1 MLAVPMR
8 SLTTSLGDAIREHD
22 VESLHKAR
30 VASRR
35 IREVLPVVPGKAG
48 RGKLRRRI
56 RRITRQLGPVRELDV
71 SQAVL
76 DQLRDRRVV
85 TDDTIAPLR
94 TALAAERQMRWDEL
108 RERLSGTNLDKL
120 RRQAKRAEDLASVR
134 PRRQL
139 VVRAWGRAGK
149 RALALRA
156 AIVSAGG
163 LYLPDRLHDVRI
175 AAKKLRYA
183 LELVQS
189 VGQIQMASRLKA
201 LRQTQDLLGRMH
213 DVEMVIARIRTVQG
227 TPGRANL
234 RVSADLDCAVR
245 ALEDECRRHH
255 GGYVAMREALLKLTD
270 AVESGAAR
278 EVEA

>member
-1 MLAVPMR
+1 MAFR
-8 SLTTSLGDAIREHD
+8 
-22 VESLHKAR
+22 
-30 VASRR
+30 
-35 IREVLPVVPGKAG
+35 
-48 RGKLRRRI
+48 
-56 RRITRQLGPVRELDV
+56 
-71 SQAVL
+71 
-76 DQLRDRRVV
+76 
-85 TDDTIAPLR
+85 
-94 TALAAERQMRWDEL
+94 
-108 RERLSGTNLDKL
+108 
-120 RRQAKRAEDLASVR
+120 LASIF
-134 PRRQL
+134 PATLPWPLWALL
-139 VVRAWGRAGK
+139 VPLFQILRHRLPPITFQSLWK
-149 RALALRA
+149 EPLALRA